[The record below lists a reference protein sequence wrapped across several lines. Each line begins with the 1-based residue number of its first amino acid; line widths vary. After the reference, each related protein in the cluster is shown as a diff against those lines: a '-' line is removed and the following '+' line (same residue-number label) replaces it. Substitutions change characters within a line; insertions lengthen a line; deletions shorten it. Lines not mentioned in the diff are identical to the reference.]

1 MSERNNQIIYQDGE
15 IDLFE
20 LGKKAWGYK
29 KYIFLT
35 TGAASLAAGLYAF
48 VAMPLYKATALVETG
63 YYKNDNGEEILIAN
77 TADNVQKLTIKY
89 IDLLK
94 GVEGLDYKVE
104 NISEVKNNKK
114 FFDIEVVAKSNDTA
128 VKQINK
134 MVEDLASEH
143 QNAINAYIEFKKV
156 QLANI
161 ERQINF
167 LKNNVIVEKQQQI
180 EYIKS
185 TQIPRMDRQ
194 IAYMKDATIP
204 AARREISAIDDISI
218 PSVRKNI
225 ELNTQR
231 LKKYEAELEKLRTNK
246 NMGASENI
254 ILRQM
259 MEQGLYNQISN
270 LEQSIISLEQQK
282 EVLVTKTKPDSQD
295 RLDRLTNVEL
305 ENMQAE
311 KDTLV
316 NDKLPSLQRE
326 LVNLQTEELNKLLDQ
341 RSLVELAL
349 KPYNYQ
355 NTQIVSD
362 IVISNK
368 PVKPKK
374 AIIIAIAFLSSL
386 MLSVFGILV
395 YDSIKNRINKDK
407 LEG

>member
-1 MSERNNQIIYQDGE
+1 MLEQNSRVVYQDDE

-20 LGKKAWGYK
+20 LGKKVWRYK
-29 KYIFLT
+29 KFIFLF
-35 TGAASLAAGLYAF
+35 TGIVSLLAVVYVFMAT
-48 VAMPLYKATALVETG
+48 PWYKAAATIETGHYTNDANEEALVE
-63 YYKNDNGEEILIAN
+63 N
-77 TADNVQKLTIKY
+77 TADIIQKLTVKY
-89 IDLLK
+89 IDLPK

-104 NISEVKNNKK
+104 KISEIKNNKK
-114 FFDIEVVAKSNDTA
+114 FFDIEVVAKSNDMA

-134 MVEDLASEH
+134 MVDDLASEH
-143 QNAINAYIEFKKV
+143 QNAINAYIELKKV

-185 TQIPRMDRQ
+185 TQIPRIDRQ
-194 IAYMKDATIP
+194 ITYMKDATIP

-246 NMGASENI
+246 NVGASENI

-259 MEQGLYNQISN
+259 MEQGIYSQISN
-270 LEQSIISLEQQK
+270 LEQSIIAFEQQK
-282 EVLVTKTKPDSQD
+282 QVLLTKSKPDAQN
-295 RLDRLTNVEL
+295 RLDRLVSVEL

-311 KDTLV
+311 KDTIV

-362 IVISNK
+362 IVISNN

-374 AIIIAIAFLSSL
+374 MIIIVIAFLSSL
-386 MLSVFGILV
+386 MLSVFGVLV
-395 YDSIKNRINKDK
+395 YDIIRDRANKDK

>member
-1 MSERNNQIIYQDGE
+1 MQSKNLSDE

-20 LGKKAWGYK
+20 LGKKVWRYK

-35 TGAASLAAGLYAF
+35 TGVASLAAGLYAF
-48 VAMPLYKATALVETG
+48 VATPLYKATALVETG

-89 IDLLK
+89 IDLPK
-94 GVEGLDYKVE
+94 DVEGSGYKVE
-104 NISEVKNNKK
+104 KISEVKNNKK

-134 MVEDLASEH
+134 MVDDLASEH
-143 QNAINAYIEFKKV
+143 QNAINAYIELKKV

-185 TQIPRMDRQ
+185 TQIPRIDKQ
-194 IAYMKDATIP
+194 ITYMKDATIP

-231 LKKYEAELEKLRTNK
+231 LKRYEAELEKLRTNK
-246 NMGASENI
+246 NVGESENI

-259 MEQGLYNQISN
+259 MEQGIYSQISN
-270 LEQSIISLEQQK
+270 LEQSIIAFEQQK
-282 EVLVTKTKPDSQD
+282 QVLLTKSKPDAQN
-295 RLDRLTNVEL
+295 RLDRLVSVEL

-311 KDTLV
+311 KDTIV
-316 NDKLPSLQRE
+316 NDKLPFLQRE
-326 LVNLQTEELNKLLDQ
+326 LVNLQTEEFNKLLDQ

-362 IVISNK
+362 MVISNN

-374 AIIIAIAFLSSL
+374 TIIIAIAFLSSL
-386 MLSVFGILV
+386 MLSVFGVLI
-395 YDSIKNRINKDK
+395 YDAIRDRANKDK

>member
-1 MSERNNQIIYQDGE
+1 MQSKKLSDE

-20 LGKKAWGYK
+20 LSKKVWVYK

-35 TGAASLAAGLYAF
+35 TASVSLVAGLYAF
-48 VAMPLYKATALVETG
+48 TATPLYKATALVEVG

-104 NISEVKNNKK
+104 KISEVKNNKN

-134 MVEDLASEH
+134 MVDDLASEH
-143 QNAINAYIEFKKV
+143 QNAINAYIELKKV

-185 TQIPRMDRQ
+185 TQIPRIDRQ
-194 IAYMKDATIP
+194 ITYMKDATIP

-231 LKKYEAELEKLRTNK
+231 LKKYEAELEKIRANK
-246 NMGASENI
+246 NVGESENI

-259 MEQGLYNQISN
+259 MEQGIYSQISN
-270 LEQSIISLEQQK
+270 LEQSIIAFEQQK
-282 EVLVTKTKPDSQD
+282 QVLLTKSKPDAQN
-295 RLDRLTNVEL
+295 RLDRLVSVEL

-311 KDTLV
+311 KDILV

-374 AIIIAIAFLSSL
+374 ASIVVITFLSSL
-386 MLSVFGILV
+386 ILSVFGVLV
-395 YDSIKNRINKDK
+395 YDAIRDRVNKDK
-407 LEG
+407 REG

>member
-1 MSERNNQIIYQDGE
+1 MQSKKLSDE

-20 LGKKAWGYK
+20 LGKKVWVYK

-35 TGAASLAAGLYAF
+35 TASVSLVAELYAF
-48 VAMPLYKATALVETG
+48 TATPLYKATALVEVG

-94 GVEGLDYKVE
+94 DVEGLDYKVE
-104 NISEVKNNKK
+104 KISEVKNNKK
-114 FFDIEVVAKSNDTA
+114 FFDIEVVAKANDVA
-128 VKQINK
+128 IKQINK
-134 MVEDLASEH
+134 MVNDLTSEH
-143 QNAINAYIEFKKV
+143 QDAINAYIELKKV

-185 TQIPRMDRQ
+185 TQIPRIDRQ

-204 AARREISAIDDISI
+204 AAQREISMIDDISI
-218 PSVRKNI
+218 PSVQKDI

-231 LKKYEAELEKLRTNK
+231 LKKYEVELEKLRMNK
-246 NMGASENI
+246 NAGASENI

-270 LEQSIISLEQQK
+270 LEQSIISLKQHK
-282 EVLVTKTKPDSQD
+282 EVLLTQTKPNAQD
-295 RLDRLTNVEL
+295 RLDKLTSVEL

-311 KDTLV
+311 KDTIV

-355 NTQIVSD
+355 NTHIVSD

-374 AIIIAIAFLSSL
+374 ASIVVITFLSSL
-386 MLSVFGILV
+386 ILSAFGVLL
-395 YDSIKNRINKDK
+395 YDTIRGRINKEK
-407 LEG
+407 REG

>member
-1 MSERNNQIIYQDGE
+1 MQSKKLSDE

-20 LGKKAWGYK
+20 LSKKVWVYK

-35 TGAASLAAGLYAF
+35 TASVSLVAGLYAF
-48 VAMPLYKATALVETG
+48 TATPLYKATALVEVG

-104 NISEVKNNKK
+104 KISEVKNNKK

-143 QNAINAYIEFKKV
+143 QNAINAYIELKKV

-167 LKNNVIVEKQQQI
+167 LKNNAIVEKQQQI

-185 TQIPRMDRQ
+185 TQIPRIDRQ
-194 IAYMKDATIP
+194 ITYMKDATIP
-204 AARREISAIDDISI
+204 AARREISVIDDISI

-246 NMGASENI
+246 NVGASENI

-259 MEQGLYNQISN
+259 MEQGIYSQISN
-270 LEQSIISLEQQK
+270 LEQSIIAFEQQK
-282 EVLVTKTKPDSQD
+282 QVLLTKSKPDAQN
-295 RLDRLTNVEL
+295 RLDRLVSVEL

-311 KDTLV
+311 KDILV

-349 KPYNYQ
+349 KPYNHQ

-374 AIIIAIAFLSSL
+374 ASIVVITFLSSL
-386 MLSVFGILV
+386 ILSAFGVLL
-395 YDSIKNRINKDK
+395 YDTIRGRIDK
-407 LEG
+407 EKREG

>member
-1 MSERNNQIIYQDGE
+1 MSERNDQIIYQDEE

-20 LGKKAWGYK
+20 LGKKAWNYK

-35 TGAASLAAGLYAF
+35 TGVASLAAGLYAF
-48 VAMPLYKATALVETG
+48 VATPLYKATALVETG

-77 TADNVQKLTIKY
+77 PADSVQKLTIKY

-94 GVEGLDYKVE
+94 GVESLDYKVE
-104 NISEVKNNKK
+104 KISEVKNNKK

-134 MVEDLASEH
+134 MVDDLASEH
-143 QNAINAYIEFKKV
+143 QNAINAYIELKKV

-185 TQIPRMDRQ
+185 TQIPRIDRQ
-194 IAYMKDATIP
+194 ITYMKDATIP

-246 NMGASENI
+246 NVGASENI

-259 MEQGLYNQISN
+259 MEQGIYSQISN
-270 LEQSIISLEQQK
+270 LEQSITAFEQQK
-282 EVLVTKTKPDSQD
+282 QVLLTKSKPDAQN
-295 RLDRLTNVEL
+295 RLDRLVGVEL

-311 KDTLV
+311 KDILV

-362 IVISNK
+362 IVISNN
-368 PVKPKK
+368 PVKPQKT
-374 AIIIAIAFLSSL
+374 IIIAIAFLSSL
-386 MLSVFGILV
+386 MLSLFGVLF
-395 YDSIKNRINKDK
+395 YDTIRDRVNKDK
-407 LEG
+407 REG

>member
-1 MSERNNQIIYQDGE
+1 
-15 IDLFE
+15 
-20 LGKKAWGYK
+20 
-29 KYIFLT
+29 
-35 TGAASLAAGLYAF
+35 
-48 VAMPLYKATALVETG
+48 
-63 YYKNDNGEEILIAN
+63 
-77 TADNVQKLTIKY
+77 
-89 IDLLK
+89 
-94 GVEGLDYKVE
+94 
-104 NISEVKNNKK
+104 
-114 FFDIEVVAKSNDTA
+114 
-128 VKQINK
+128 
-134 MVEDLASEH
+134 
-143 QNAINAYIEFKKV
+143 
-156 QLANI
+156 
-161 ERQINF
+161 
-167 LKNNVIVEKQQQI
+167 
-180 EYIKS
+180 
-185 TQIPRMDRQ
+185 
-194 IAYMKDATIP
+194 MKDATIP

-218 PSVRKNI
+218 PSVRKSI

-231 LKKYEAELEKLRTNK
+231 LKKYETELEKIRANK
-246 NMGASENI
+246 NVGASENI

-362 IVISNK
+362 IVISNN

-374 AIIIAIAFLSSL
+374 TIIIAIAFLSSL

>member
-1 MSERNNQIIYQDGE
+1 MQSQNLSDE
-15 IDLFE
+15 IDLVE
-20 LGKKAWGYK
+20 LGKTVWRYK

-48 VAMPLYKATALVETG
+48 VATPLYKATALVETG

-77 TADNVQKLTIKY
+77 TTDNVQKLTIKY
-89 IDLLK
+89 IDLPK
-94 GVEGLDYKVE
+94 DVEGSGYKVE
-104 NISEVKNNKK
+104 KISEVKNNKK

-134 MVEDLASEH
+134 MVDDLASEH
-143 QNAINAYIEFKKV
+143 QNAINSYIELKKV

-167 LKNNVIVEKQQQI
+167 LKNNIIVEKQQQI

-185 TQIPRMDRQ
+185 TQILRIDRQ
-194 IAYMKDATIP
+194 ITYMKDATIP

-231 LKKYEAELEKLRTNK
+231 LKKYEAELEKLHAAK
-246 NMGASENI
+246 NVGESENI

-259 MEQGLYNQISN
+259 MEQGIYSQISN
-270 LEQSIISLEQQK
+270 LEQSIIAFEQQK
-282 EVLVTKTKPDSQD
+282 QVLLTKSKPDAQN
-295 RLDRLTNVEL
+295 RLDRLVSVEL

-311 KDTLV
+311 KDILV

-326 LVNLQTEELNKLLDQ
+326 SVNLQTEELNKLLDQ

-362 IVISNK
+362 IVISNN

-374 AIIIAIAFLSSL
+374 TIIIAVAFLSSL
-386 MLSVFGILV
+386 MLSVFGALV
-395 YDSIKNRINKDK
+395 YDTIRDRMNKDK

>member
-1 MSERNNQIIYQDGE
+1 MSERNNQIIYQDDE

-20 LGKKAWGYK
+20 LGKKAWRYK
-29 KYIFLT
+29 KHIFLT

-48 VAMPLYKATALVETG
+48 VATPLYKATALVETG

-77 TADNVQKLTIKY
+77 TTDNVQKLTIKY

-94 GVEGLDYKVE
+94 DVEGLGYKVE
-104 NISEVKNNKK
+104 KISEVKNNKK

-143 QNAINAYIEFKKV
+143 QNAINAYIELKKV

-194 IAYMKDATIP
+194 ITYMKDATIP

-246 NMGASENI
+246 NVGESENI

-259 MEQGLYNQISN
+259 MEQGIYNQISN
-270 LEQSIISLEQQK
+270 LEQSIIAFEQQK
-282 EVLVTKTKPDSQD
+282 QVLLTKSKPDAQN
-295 RLDRLTNVEL
+295 RLDRLVSVEL

-362 IVISNK
+362 IVISNN

-374 AIIIAIAFLSSL
+374 MIIIVIVFLSSL
-386 MLSVFGILV
+386 MLSIFGVLV
-395 YDSIKNRINKDK
+395 CDSIKNRINKNK
-407 LEG
+407 REG

>member
-1 MSERNNQIIYQDGE
+1 MNQVDISKNDE
-15 IDLFE
+15 VDLFE
-20 LGKKAWGYK
+20 LSKKIWNYK
-29 KYIFLT
+29 KQICMITGIFTL
-35 TGAASLAAGLYAF
+35 LAVIYAF
-48 VAMPLYKATALVETG
+48 ISTTLYKATALVETG
-63 YYKNDNGEEILIAN
+63 YYKDDGGNEILIAN
-77 TADNVQKLTIKY
+77 TADSVHKLTIKY

-94 GVEGLDYKVE
+94 DIEGLEYKVQK
-104 NISEVKNNKK
+104 ISEEKNNKK
-114 FFDIEVVAKSNDTA
+114 FLNIEVIATSNEIA
-128 VKQINK
+128 RNQINK
-134 MVEDLASEH
+134 MVSDMSKEH
-143 QNAINAYIEFKKV
+143 QNVLTAYIEAKKV

-185 TQIPRMDRQ
+185 TQIPRIDRQ

-204 AARREISAIDDISI
+204 AAQREISMIDDISI
-218 PSVRKNI
+218 PSVQKDI

-231 LKKYEAELEKLRTNK
+231 LKKYEVELEKLRMNK
-246 NMGASENI
+246 NTGASENI

-270 LEQSIISLEQQK
+270 LEQSIISLKQHK
-282 EVLVTKTKPDSQD
+282 EVLLTQTKPNAQD
-295 RLDRLTNVEL
+295 RLDKLTSVEL

-311 KDTLV
+311 KDTIV

-349 KPYNYQ
+349 KPYNHQ

-362 IVISNK
+362 IVISNN

-374 AIIIAIAFLSSL
+374 TIIVAIAFLSSL
-386 MLSVFGILV
+386 MLSVFGVLV
-395 YDSIKNRINKDK
+395 YDAIRDRVNKDK
-407 LEG
+407 REG

>member
-1 MSERNNQIIYQDGE
+1 MNQVDISKNGE
-15 IDLFE
+15 VDLFE
-20 LGKKAWGYK
+20 LSKKIWNYK
-29 KYIFLT
+29 KQICMITGIFTL
-35 TGAASLAAGLYAF
+35 LAVIYAF
-48 VAMPLYKATALVETG
+48 ISTTLYKATALVETG

-94 GVEGLDYKVE
+94 DVEGLDYKVE
-104 NISEVKNNKK
+104 KISEVKNNKK

-143 QNAINAYIEFKKV
+143 QNAINAYIELKKV

-194 IAYMKDATIP
+194 ITYMKDATIP

-270 LEQSIISLEQQK
+270 LEQSIIAFEQQK
-282 EVLVTKTKPDSQD
+282 QVLLTKSKPDAQN
-295 RLDRLTNVEL
+295 RLDRLVSVEL

-349 KPYNYQ
+349 KPYNHQ

-362 IVISNK
+362 IVISNN

-374 AIIIAIAFLSSL
+374 TIIIAIAFLSSL
-386 MLSVFGILV
+386 MLSVFGVLV
-395 YDSIKNRINKDK
+395 YDAIRDRVNKDK
-407 LEG
+407 REG

>member
-1 MSERNNQIIYQDGE
+1 M
-15 IDLFE
+15 
-20 LGKKAWGYK
+20 A
-29 KYIFLT
+29 T
-35 TGAASLAAGLYAF
+35 GLYAF
-48 VAMPLYKATALVETG
+48 VATPLYKATALVETG

-77 TADNVQKLTIKY
+77 NADNVQKLTIKY

-94 GVEGLDYKVE
+94 DVEELDYKVE
-104 NISEVKNNKK
+104 KISEEKNNKK
-114 FFDIEVVAKSNDTA
+114 FFDVEVVAKSNDIA

-134 MVEDLASEH
+134 MVDDLASEH
-143 QNAINAYIEFKKV
+143 QNAINSYIELKKV

-185 TQIPRMDRQ
+185 TQIPRIDRQ

-204 AARREISAIDDISI
+204 AAQREISAIDDISI
-218 PSVRKNI
+218 PSVQKNI

-231 LKKYEAELEKLRTNK
+231 LKKYEAELEKLRTDK
-246 NMGASENI
+246 NVGESENI

-259 MEQGLYNQISN
+259 MEQGIYSQISN
-270 LEQSIISLEQQK
+270 LEQSMIAFEQQK
-282 EVLVTKTKPDSQD
+282 QVLLTKSKLDAQN
-295 RLDRLTNVEL
+295 RLDRLVGVEL

-311 KDTLV
+311 KDILV

-362 IVISNK
+362 IVISNN

-374 AIIIAIAFLSSL
+374 MIIIVIVFLSSL
-386 MLSVFGILV
+386 MLSVFGVLF
-395 YDSIKNRINKDK
+395 YDTIRDRMNKDK